1 MPELPEV
8 VVTLRGVI
16 PHILGR
22 CSGGRSAGVPPALA
36 GIAGAVRTTLRN
48 AIVGRATAWQVP
60 VISFST
66 GPSDDSLGYVGESQN
81 RYG

>member
-22 CSGGRSAGVPPALA
+22 DVRAVVALA